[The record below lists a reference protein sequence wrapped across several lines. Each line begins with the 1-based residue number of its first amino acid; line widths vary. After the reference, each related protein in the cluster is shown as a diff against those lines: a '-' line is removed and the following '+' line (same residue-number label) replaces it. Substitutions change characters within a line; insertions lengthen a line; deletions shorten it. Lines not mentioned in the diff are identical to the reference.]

1 MRRLAPLAVLLS
13 LAALAGCG
21 LVTSLAVD
29 LVYRD
34 AALPAALVEADVPY
48 LGAGDPKHRLTLFR
62 ALPDSARAHPAV
74 VFVHGGGWT
83 TGDRDLRVGG
93 EDVYHNIGRFLA
105 ARGIPAATLSYRL
118 QPGVTWRE
126 QVADVAAAV
135 AFVQRDAAVRAAR
148 AGRPA
153 PGVVVMG
160 HSAGAYLATF
170 VALDGHVQRAAGMAP
185 VCGVVSVSG
194 AALDLRDR
202 ETYALEDNFDYYSA
216 RFAPDRVARAE
227 PPAVPAPWQAEASPI
242 ARVTAG
248 APPFLILYAGG
259 ETRALQRQ
267 SLLLDAA
274 LRAAGVRSRV
284 VVVPGRSHT
293 RIVPTLSRDDQTAGP
308 AILDFVRHLD
318 CLAPQRPERGV
329 RTPPSGHRRR

>member
-1 MRRLAPLAVLLS
+1 MRRLLLLATLVTGG
-13 LAALAGCG
+13 AVALPGCG

-34 AALPAALVEADVPY
+34 AELPAALVEAGVPY
-48 LGAGDPKHRLTLFR
+48 LADGDPKHRLNLFR
-62 ALPDSARAHPAV
+62 AAPDSVGGRPAPTV
-74 VFVHGGGWT
+74 VFIHGGGWD

-93 EDVYHNIGRFLA
+93 EDVYNNIGRFLA

-118 QPGVTWRE
+118 MPDVTWRE
-126 QVADVAAAV
+126 QVADAAAAV
-135 AFVQRDAAVRAAR
+135 AFVQRDAEER
-148 AGRPA
+148 GS

-170 VALDGHVQRAAGMAP
+170 VALDADVQRAAGLSP
-185 VCGVVSVSG
+185 LCGAVSVSG

-202 ETYALEDNFDYYSA
+202 ETFGLEDNFDYYSA
-216 RFAPDRVARAE
+216 RFAPDRTARDE
-227 PPAVPAPWQAEASPI
+227 PPAVPEPWQTEASPVLS
-242 ARVTAG
+242 VTPD

-267 SLLLDAA
+267 SALLDTA
-274 LRAAGVRSRV
+274 LTAAGVPSRV
-284 VVVPGRSHT
+284 VVVPGKSHT

-308 AILDFVRHLD
+308 AILAFVRGLD
-318 CLAPQRPERGV
+318 C
-329 RTPPSGHRRR
+329 